1 MKIWQKVEELIG
13 TKFDESWRPEVG
25 VVDAKVMKML
35 EERVG
40 RGIFGDRVAGR
51 AKKNSSILPETVGA
65 CFRAEGNS
73 EGRSGRIPGAMRR
86 GAIGSWDAERHTG
99 WPP

>member
-1 MKIWQKVEELIG
+1 M
-13 TKFDESWRPEVG
+13 
-25 VVDAKVMKML
+25 
-35 EERVG
+35 
-40 RGIFGDRVAGR
+40 
-51 AKKNSSILPETVGA
+51 LPETVGA

-73 EGRSGRIPGAMRR
+73 GGRSGRIPGAMRR